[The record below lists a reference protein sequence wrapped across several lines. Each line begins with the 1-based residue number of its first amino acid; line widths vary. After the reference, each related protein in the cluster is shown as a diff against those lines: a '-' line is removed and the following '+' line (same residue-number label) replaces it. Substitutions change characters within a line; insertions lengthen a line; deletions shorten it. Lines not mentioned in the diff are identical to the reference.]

1 MGVIRVWLLL
11 MSIMALAVPEACSEL
26 NGLRLELAHV
36 DSNGNFSKLEL
47 LQRAALRSNH
57 RMARLTAAASGNK
70 VQAPVH
76 AGSGEF
82 LMDLAIGTPGLA
94 FSAIID
100 TGSDLIWTQCKP
112 CVECFSQPTPVFD
125 PSSSSTFTK
134 LPCSSNLCQA
144 LPTFRCGASGCEYL
158 YSYGD
163 SSSTQGVLA
172 GETFTF
178 GTANPTSVSNI
189 AFGCGDT
196 NQGSGFSQASGLVG
210 LGRGPLSLISQLG
223 LGKFSYCLTSLD
235 ESKKS
240 PLLFG
245 SLADLSA
252 TAVRST
258 PLRKN
263 PTQPSFYY
271 VSLEGI
277 TVGGTRLQIPS
288 STFALQEDG
297 TGGLIIDSGT
307 SITYLELAGYRQ
319 LKKAFLSEMQLP
331 VADGS
336 ETGLDLC
343 FSLPSGSSTVER
355 ELIEME
361 SKKGKLIRT
370 QSSLLRSPVARSS
383 IQSIFSVTE
392 ANDDEEKP
400 QRPRRR
406 RNRHRHHLL
415 LLLPLLVFLLFFYL
429 RQDSPVFANLLLFAA
444 LISLASLAARR
455 SRVFVTR
462 RASSVDWFI
471 GDDDGRGR
479 HRSEKKENPNGRAV
493 REGVEVYSNGDSY
506 EGEFHLG
513 RCSGSG
519 VYRFFAAKGRYEG
532 DWVDGKYDGHGIET
546 WARGSRYRGQYR
558 HGLRHGFGVYRFYSG
573 DSYAGEWAGG
583 QSHGVGVQTCSDGSR
598 YAGEFKA
605 GVKHGLGCYHF
616 RNGDQYSGEYFG
628 DKIHGFGVYHFA
640 NGHCYEGSWHEG
652 KKQGF
657 GLYTFRSGET
667 RSGNWD
673 CGVLNN
679 SLPPSDPAVQGAV
692 QAARKAAEKAVLI
705 PQVDDQV
712 TRAVTAAN
720 RAAAAARVAA
730 IKAVQNQMHG
740 KLCDT
745 DV

>member
-112 CVECFSQPTPVFD
+112 C
-125 PSSSSTFTK
+125 
-134 LPCSSNLCQA
+134 
-144 LPTFRCGASGCEYL
+144 YL

-235 ESKKS
+235 ESKNS

-245 SLADLSA
+245 SLADL
-252 TAVRST
+252 
-258 PLRKN
+258 
-263 PTQPSFYY
+263 
-271 VSLEGI
+271 GI

-343 FSLPSGSSTVER
+343 FSLPSGSSTVEVPKLTFHFDGADLDLPAQNFMIMDSTTGLLCLTIMASSGLSILGNFQQQNIQILYDLKKEVLSFVPTQCDQL

-383 IQSIFSVTE
+383 IQSIFS
-392 ANDDEEKP
+392 
-400 QRPRRR
+400 
-406 RNRHRHHLL
+406 
-415 LLLPLLVFLLFFYL
+415 
-429 RQDSPVFANLLLFAA
+429 DSPVFANLLLFAA
-444 LISLASLAARR
+444 LISLASLAARH

-720 RAAAAARVAA
+720 RAATAARVAA

>member
-235 ESKKS
+235 ESKNS

-245 SLADLSA
+245 SLADLGA

-343 FSLPSGSSTVER
+343 FSLPSGSSTVEVP
-355 ELIEME
+355 
-361 SKKGKLIRT
+361 KLTFHFDGADLDLPAQNFMIMDST
-370 QSSLLRSPVARSS
+370 TGLLCLT
-383 IQSIFSVTE
+383 IM
-392 ANDDEEKP
+392 
-400 QRPRRR
+400 
-406 RNRHRHHLL
+406 
-415 LLLPLLVFLLFFYL
+415 
-429 RQDSPVFANLLLFAA
+429 
-444 LISLASLAARR
+444 
-455 SRVFVTR
+455 
-462 RASSVDWFI
+462 ASSGLSILGNFQQQNIQILYDL
-471 GDDDGRGR
+471 
-479 HRSEKKENPNGRAV
+479 KKEVLSFVPTQ
-493 REGVEVYSNGDSY
+493 
-506 EGEFHLG
+506 
-513 RCSGSG
+513 C
-519 VYRFFAAKGRYEG
+519 
-532 DWVDGKYDGHGIET
+532 
-546 WARGSRYRGQYR
+546 
-558 HGLRHGFGVYRFYSG
+558 
-573 DSYAGEWAGG
+573 
-583 QSHGVGVQTCSDGSR
+583 
-598 YAGEFKA
+598 
-605 GVKHGLGCYHF
+605 
-616 RNGDQYSGEYFG
+616 DQ
-628 DKIHGFGVYHFA
+628 
-640 NGHCYEGSWHEG
+640 
-652 KKQGF
+652 
-657 GLYTFRSGET
+657 L
-667 RSGNWD
+667 
-673 CGVLNN
+673 
-679 SLPPSDPAVQGAV
+679 
-692 QAARKAAEKAVLI
+692 
-705 PQVDDQV
+705 
-712 TRAVTAAN
+712 
-720 RAAAAARVAA
+720 
-730 IKAVQNQMHG
+730 
-740 KLCDT
+740 
-745 DV
+745 